1 MAVKFTEL
9 ESQCRQIINDVKN
22 GNFAPV
28 YLLMGTEPYYPD
40 LVCDEIM
47 KFALTDSERDFNQTV
62 FYGLDTDAGTV
73 ASECRSYP
81 MMAERRLVVVKEAQ
95 SMKTLE
101 DLAAYAS
108 DPMESTVLVILMH
121 GASAD
126 KRRALYKNVQKK
138 GVVLVS
144 DALRD
149 YEMPQWITSFYKSRG
164 LDIEPAA
171 AALLAEYAGTD
182 MSRIMLETEKMQKN
196 LPEGT
201 VRVNA
206 ADIEK
211 NVGISRQFSIF
222 ELTKALSYMK
232 AEKALKIA
240 AYIGNGPKFMLLL
253 ATAPLYTHF
262 YRILKYE
269 AALLKN
275 PAMSKADRAKLL
287 GVNPYFMEEYDVAA
301 RNYPIRRCMKVIS
314 LLEEYDFKGKGG
326 GSGEASQGDLLMEL
340 VSKILS

>member
-22 GNFAPV
+22 GNFVPV

-47 KFALTDSERDFNQTV
+47 KFALADSERDFNQTV

-101 DLAAYAS
+101 DLATYAS

-340 VSKILS
+340 VSKILN

>member
-22 GNFAPV
+22 GNFVPV

-40 LVCDEIM
+40 LVCDEII
-47 KFALTDSERDFNQTV
+47 KYALTDSERDFNQTV

-81 MMAERRLVVVKEAQ
+81 MMAERRLVVLKEAQ

-101 DLAAYAS
+101 DLATYAS

-138 GVVLVS
+138 GIVLVS

-340 VSKILS
+340 VSKILN

>member
-22 GNFAPV
+22 GNFVPV

-40 LVCDEIM
+40 LVCDEII
-47 KFALTDSERDFNQTV
+47 KYALTDSERDFNQTV

-101 DLAAYAS
+101 DLATYAS

-149 YEMPQWITSFYKSRG
+149 YEMPQWITAFYKSRG

-196 LPEGT
+196 LPEGM

>member
-22 GNFAPV
+22 GNFVPV

-40 LVCDEIM
+40 LVCDEII
-47 KFALTDSERDFNQTV
+47 KYALTDSERDFNQTV

-81 MMAERRLVVVKEAQ
+81 MMAERRLVVLKEAQ

-101 DLAAYAS
+101 DLATYAA

-340 VSKILS
+340 VSKILN

>member
-22 GNFAPV
+22 GNFVPV

-40 LVCDEIM
+40 LVCDEII
-47 KFALTDSERDFNQTV
+47 KYALTDSERDFNQTV

-81 MMAERRLVVVKEAQ
+81 MMAERRLVVLKEAQ

-101 DLAAYAS
+101 DLATYAA

-201 VRVNA
+201 VRRRYSIEGQVQGVGFRYRARYA
-206 ADIEK
+206 A
-211 NVGISRQFSIF
+211 QTL
-222 ELTKALSYMK
+222 ELTGWVENEDDGSVTL
-232 AEKALKIA
+232 EVQ
-240 AYIGNGPKFMLLL
+240 GDPDKFMRL
-253 ATAPLYTHF
+253 F
-262 YRILKYE
+262 
-269 AALLKN
+269 
-275 PAMSKADRAKLL
+275 AMIQKSDYIQIT
-287 GVNPYFMEEYDVAA
+287 G
-301 RNYPIRRCMKVIS
+301 IRQKDLPPDPWERGFSV
-314 LLEEYDFKGKGG
+314 KGY
-326 GSGEASQGDLLMEL
+326 
-340 VSKILS
+340 

>member
-22 GNFAPV
+22 GNFVPV

-40 LVCDEIM
+40 LVCDEII
-47 KFALTDSERDFNQTV
+47 KYALTDSERDFNQTV

-81 MMAERRLVVVKEAQ
+81 MMAERRLVVLKEAQ

-101 DLAAYAS
+101 DLATYAS

-196 LPEGT
+196 LPDGT

-340 VSKILS
+340 VSKILN